1 MTKRLNFTEYI
12 FYKLS
17 ENKKKLMKDW
27 QTPKKTNTRHL
38 IIDNLLPDDL
48 CYEIYKSF
56 PKKINNFYFR
66 KSFRERKRTLANL
79 SNYNEN
85 INNAIYA
92 FQDKKILDIVSDI
105 TKINN
110 LEEDENLYAGGLS
123 LMTKG
128 DFLNPHIDNSH
139 NINRDKYRRLNLLY
153 YVTPGWVE
161 DNGGNFELW
170 DNNVSK
176 PKNITSLFN
185 RMVIMETT
193 RNSWHSVNKII
204 SNQARC
210 CVSNY
215 YFSKNS
221 PSKINGQYFHVTSFT
236 GRPNEKYKRA
246 YGLIDN
252 TVRNSIS
259 KIFKFGRGRKLINYK
274 KL

>member
-1 MTKRLNFTEYI
+1 
-12 FYKLS
+12 
-17 ENKKKLMKDW
+17 
-27 QTPKKTNTRHL
+27 
-38 IIDNLLPDDL
+38 
-48 CYEIYKSF
+48 
-56 PKKINNFYFR
+56 
-66 KSFRERKRTLANL
+66 
-79 SNYNEN
+79 
-85 INNAIYA
+85 
-92 FQDKKILDIVSDI
+92 
-105 TKINN
+105 
-110 LEEDENLYAGGLS
+110 
-123 LMTKG
+123 MTKG

-215 YFSKNS
+215 YFSNQS
-221 PSKINGQYFHVTSFT
+221 PTGKEYFNITSFNGRPEQKALRFFSKI
-236 GRPNEKYKRA
+236 
-246 YGLIDN
+246 DN
-252 TVRNSIS
+252 YARGSTRL
-259 KIFKFGRGRKLINYK
+259 IFKKGVGRNDIFVSD
-274 KL
+274 